1 MNIVDRVME
10 EGGPFREN
18 LNSNIK
24 SQTTRKQIPTG
35 QNLEKNKNRMVP
47 LTHNSE
53 GIKNKENEE
62 EFEEEEGVEEIL
74 KVIEENENRKRAISP
89 FIGISSHYIYIVV
102 VSMGQTLFV
111 RIEKEVTAKLERE
124 RSHCYTLEYRLF
136 LATRKMEPGGQRIGK
151 QGQELFV
158 LLRLARQA
166 WHERHTG
173 LKLHNTSHF
182 QEEESALCAELWAG
196 TETALPLIL
205 DFGLIAAIRK
215 GVFSILLEGLI
226 RR

>member
-1 MNIVDRVME
+1 MDW
-10 EGGPFREN
+10 
-18 LNSNIK
+18 
-24 SQTTRKQIPTG
+24 QIPTG

-89 FIGISSHYIYIVV
+89 FIGISSHVAPQKTRIYIYHWPN
-102 VSMGQTLFV
+102 LFV